1 MTIERCERITDVIS
15 LCGGGI
21 PAVFYATGILYSLH
35 KSGKLL
41 ETVDG
46 VKVLNRSI
54 IVTASSGGTIPLIFL
69 HCVINN
75 NLHNSRDDWFEHY
88 IIRNIDMIQPLN
100 MAQLYIASLVKS
112 MFVYMG
118 NSSEIIRICNQEL
131 RRIISDVM
139 PDEITNGKRIH
150 FTNDA
155 CCQFRYN
162 YVVDSPFNDSPVVS
176 NDFSHLNDIDIITQ
190 ISDLI
195 TTCCIAIS
203 FSHLKIGTLNDA
215 ALLIDNDILCLDSY
229 VNLKNIYYYSLTAY
243 DAKTNNAYREPN
255 IFTVTSFSVR
265 ASRIYNYRSINN
277 LRLYASSRSAGN
289 KKVDFNLIT
298 FPNKYDPICKYNNKI
313 YKDLVPNIF
322 YQNDFPEIF
331 TFLGIFNGDSRML
344 QLMFLIGA
352 FETMSVNGVSAEIA
366 TTLTEKLP
374 VVYKQ
379 ILDDPYNIY
388 YKQDPLSV
396 LGRLFLGNKP

>member
-21 PAVFYATGILYSLH
+21 PAVFYATGILYALH
-35 KSGKLL
+35 KSGQLL

-46 VKVLNRSI
+46 VKVLNRSTI
-54 IVTASSGGTIPLIFL
+54 ITASSGGTIPLIFL
-69 HCVINN
+69 QCVINN

-88 IIRNIDMIQPLN
+88 IIKNIDMIQPLN

-131 RRIISDVM
+131 KRIISDVM
-139 PDEITNGKRIH
+139 PDEITNGKQIH

-176 NDFSHLNDIDIITQ
+176 NDFSHLNGFDIITQ

-229 VNLKNIYYYSLTAY
+229 TNLKNIYYYSLTAY

-277 LRLYASSRSAGN
+277 LRLYASSRSTEN
-289 KKVDFNLIT
+289 KKVHFNLIT

-352 FETMSVNGVSAEIA
+352 FETMNVHDVSSETA
-366 TTLTEKLP
+366 TKLTETLP
-374 VVYKQ
+374 VIYKQ
-379 ILDDPYNIY
+379 TLDDPYNVY

-396 LGRLFLGNKP
+396 LGRLFFGNNP